1 MRVLG
6 IDLGYS
12 ILGYG
17 IVEYDGRNLKLI
29 TSGVVET
36 SEYTDFNDKIVK
48 INDILSSIISEYSP
62 SAVCIEKV
70 FFGKNVKTAVKV
82 LEVAGVVRILALKS
96 GIKVFEITPLEVKK
110 LITGR
115 KGRHPKVQIQNI
127 VKLILGLD
135 KVPKP
140 DDCADAIAIAIAGL
154 SKIKLKN

>member
-48 INDILSSIISEYSP
+48 INDTLSSIISEYSP
-62 SAVCIEKV
+62 SVVCIEEV
-70 FFGKNVKTAVKV
+70 FFGKNVKTAIKV
-82 LEVAGVVRILALKS
+82 SEVAGVVRILALKS
-96 GIKVFEITPLEVKK
+96 GIKVFDITPLEVKR

-115 KGRHPKVQIQNI
+115 KGRHPKAQIQNI

-135 KVPKP
+135 EIPKP
-140 DDCADAIAIAIAGL
+140 DDRADAIAIAIAGL
-154 SKIKLKN
+154 SKIRLKN